1 MIKFHDLAFS
11 RQPDGS
17 IRLTQS
23 DCGEDS
29 IIDLHP
35 AQLRYMAESFG
46 LVAPNYPD
54 DELSKR
60 LARQLC
66 TIQRELA
73 DECHRSHWLEM
84 IFAKLDAYCASIPES
99 VFPFDLWPDD
109 DPDAQEAATAT
120 VSASHGME
128 PSIQLDGSPE
138 PQETAARPDDGQ
150 LQIIGL

>member
-1 MIKFHDLAFS
+1 MTKFHDLSFN

-17 IRLTQS
+17 IRLTQT

-46 LVAPNYPD
+46 MVAPNSTG

-66 TIQRELA
+66 EIQKGLVS
-73 DECHRSHWLEM
+73 ECHRSPWLEM
-84 IFAKLDAYCASIPES
+84 LFIKLDAYCSSLPDDI
-99 VFPFDLWPDD
+99 FPHDLWDD
-109 DPDAQEAATAT
+109 DEQPDKADRASNQSLLTVDISSATKAQPEANTEA
-120 VSASHGME
+120 V
-128 PSIQLDGSPE
+128 
-138 PQETAARPDDGQ
+138 GQ
-150 LQIIGL
+150 LGLAV

>member
-1 MIKFHDLAFS
+1 MTKFHDLSFS

-17 IRLTQS
+17 IRLLQS

-46 LVAPNYPD
+46 LVAPDYPD

-66 TIQRELA
+66 TSQRELA
-73 DECHRSHWLEM
+73 DECHRSHWLALT
-84 IFAKLDAYCASIPES
+84 FAKLDGFCASLPDS
-99 VFPFDLWPDD
+99 VFPDD
-109 DPDAQEAATAT
+109 VWEDTTDSQEEPPADAQTNIAPM
-120 VSASHGME
+120 ASMTQSKQPESNACQNGK
-128 PSIQLDGSPE
+128 QL
-138 PQETAARPDDGQ
+138 
-150 LQIIGL
+150 GLAV